1 MKKSD
6 IWFLIL
12 VVFILLDVVLSWN
25 IWINICVILCSIVVL
40 TDSIIRLIGVIK
52 NAGNKA

>member
-6 IWFLIL
+6 IWFLVL
-12 VVFILLDVVLSWN
+12 VVLFMLDVVSSWN
-25 IWINICVILCSIVVL
+25 IAINICTALCAVIVLAESVV
-40 TDSIIRLIGVIK
+40 RLIGVIK

>member
-1 MKKSD
+1 MKKND

-25 IWINICVILCSIVVL
+25 VWINICVILCSIVVL

-52 NAGNKA
+52 NARNKA